1 MRNEIYRSVFNLGW
15 IRANMP
21 VNWARFIDVIAILIA
36 VLLIGT
42 IGFYLYQQSQRPDQ
56 AEVLIED
63 FRRAKNPA
71 DRLTHLAGLFK
82 IDGYEDQARDL
93 FHGELSQADQL
104 DLFDLPNPQ
113 PVGQQVLIVV
123 RGLYADPSLRN
134 NWRGNTLLNA
144 MADTI
149 QPLESSPSLG
159 AAELRLEITL
169 WLRGR
174 NYHQNLAEYQQA
186 INAYNNAIKLND
198 QNPGLFL
205 DRGLAYASLGESELA
220 LTDLAAVLR
229 LDERYATRVEE
240 ALIGDGQLYTDLWN
254 TQGENWRLIA
264 LVPTPTNTPTPTP
277 TPTSTATPTP
287 SPTPRPTDTPVLP
300 TASPTPTPTSA
311 APLVPR
317 SLPPTPTVTPT
328 ATAGIPTGS
337 FALLFPSSLDDD
349 VSYGPTKFEWEWLGP
364 VPPQYGFEVRV
375 WREGEYPTGAHNA
388 VLDNQQGNI
397 TQIDQNKYGLNIDIT
412 DAAGVQE
419 KSGIYLWTVAFVQI
433 SPEYADLGQQAA
445 PEQLIF
451 AKPAAPSDDG
461 GDGSGG
467 GVRIE

>member
-1 MRNEIYRSVFNLGW
+1 MANRNLDWNK
-15 IRANMP
+15 ANMS
-21 VNWARFIDVIAILIA
+21 VNWVRYVDVIAIVVA
-36 VLLIGT
+36 MVLIGF
-42 IGFYLYQQSQRPDQ
+42 IGFYFYQQNQEPDQ
-56 AEVLIED
+56 AEVLIEN
-63 FRRAKNPA
+63 FRQAKSPA
-71 DRLTHLAGLFK
+71 DRLTNLAGLLSLG
-82 IDGYEDQARDL
+82 GYQNQARDL
-93 FHGELSQADQL
+93 FYEELTEADQL
-104 DLFDLPNPQ
+104 ALFNLPNTRSIGRQ
-113 PVGQQVLIVV
+113 VVGVV
-123 RGLYADPSLRN
+123 KGIYTDPILRN

-144 MADTI
+144 MADTL

-159 AAELRLEITL
+159 AAELRLEMTL

-174 NYHQNLAEYQQA
+174 YFYQDLAEYRQA
-186 INAYNNAIKLND
+186 VNAYNNAIKVND
-198 QNPGLFL
+198 RNPGVFL
-205 DRGLAYASLGESELA
+205 DRGLAYASLGESNLA
-220 LTDLAAVLR
+220 LSDFATVLK
-229 LDERYATRVEE
+229 LDESYEMRVEE
-240 ALIGDGQLYTDLWN
+240 VLASNGQLYTALWN
-254 TQGENWRLIA
+254 AQEEYWRLVA
-264 LVPTPTNTPTPTP
+264 LVPTPTNTPTPSP

-287 SPTPRPTDTPVLP
+287 SPTPRLTDTPVPP
-300 TASPTPTPTSA
+300 TATSTVA

-317 SLPPTPTVTPT
+317 SLSPTPTVTPT

-397 TQIDQNKYGLNIDIT
+397 TKIGQNKYGLNIDIT

-433 SPEYADLGQQAA
+433 SPEYADLGQQAV

-451 AKPAAPSDDG
+451 AKPAAPSDNG

-467 GVRIE
+467 GGGVRIE